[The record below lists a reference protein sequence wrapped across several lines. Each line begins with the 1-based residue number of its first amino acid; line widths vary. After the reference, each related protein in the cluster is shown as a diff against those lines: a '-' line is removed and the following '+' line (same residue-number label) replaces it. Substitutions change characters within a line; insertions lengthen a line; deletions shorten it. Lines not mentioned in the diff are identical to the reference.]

1 MRDIYKKKSKLSKRE
16 KRYCSCVFKLKL
28 RNDINPYAICTS
40 SVYNKQ
46 NKKRN
51 KVVKCSENINYNKID
66 RTDLMKYA
74 RSKKLKFTSKIS
86 KKRLIKLITK

>member
-1 MRDIYKKKSKLSKRE
+1 MKEIFKKKSKLSNRE

-28 RNDINPYAICTS
+28 KNDINPYAICTS

-51 KVVKCSENINYNKID
+51 KVIHCSENINFNKISKSN
-66 RTDLMKYA
+66 LAKYA
-74 RSKKLKFTSKIS
+74 RSKKLNFTSKIS
-86 KKRLIKLITK
+86 KKNLIKLIEK